1 MAIGYK
7 RARTMMRQLGW
18 KMRAST
24 LGNSVEAVT
33 LFHPQQST
41 EYTVRMDSGRK
52 LMQECVVSE
61 RLDSRTAIFDY
72 NKKES
77 ETEKP
82 KWFAVTRWAP
92 EDAVEAA
99 AEQGV
104 TLSMDQ
110 ATAWW
115 KRNGRRFQ
123 QLLYEKGSE
132 ILSNMDFSEGN

>member
-1 MAIGYK
+1 MAIGYGQ
-7 RARTMMRQLGW
+7 AHHLMEQLDW
-18 KMRAST
+18 KMRVST
-24 LGNSVEAVT
+24 LGDSVEAVT
-33 LFHPQQST
+33 LFHPQQSA

-61 RLDSRTAIFDY
+61 RLDSRTIILGY
-72 NKKES
+72 NKKGS

-115 KRNGRRFQ
+115 KRNARLFQ
-123 QLLYEKGSE
+123 RLLYEKGSE
-132 ILSNMDFSEGN
+132 ILSNMDFEEAF